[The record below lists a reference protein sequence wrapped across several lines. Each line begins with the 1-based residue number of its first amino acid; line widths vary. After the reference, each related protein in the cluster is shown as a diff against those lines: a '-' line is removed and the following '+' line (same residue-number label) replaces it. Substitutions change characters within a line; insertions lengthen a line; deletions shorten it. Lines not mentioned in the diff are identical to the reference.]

1 MKIDPLNI
9 LAGVLF
15 FMFGFLLGSYL
26 SFPTSE
32 LGNVAEII
40 SALGTVAAVVV
51 GALALGTWKNQ
62 FAHQERYKN
71 IVALETAFHN
81 ALSSFHHYHYKFL
94 KCARNGVPVE
104 KRDHELDEFKSYQ
117 EVFFKYRQQWN
128 ATTFALDEKTIELF
142 EFKPDQ
148 LHGTL
153 MQFLTPIK
161 DRYDYEQERKV
172 NADVDP
178 ILNFENEIGRLSD
191 KGIKSIRALINQQ
204 SFSK

>member
-1 MKIDPLNI
+1 MKIDSLNI
-9 LAGVLF
+9 LACVLF

-26 SFPTSE
+26 SFPTYE

-81 ALSSFHHYHYKFL
+81 ALSSFHHYRYKFL
-94 KCARNGVPVE
+94 ECAKSGVPTE
-104 KRDHELDEFKSYQ
+104 KLYEELDEYKSYQ

-128 ATTFALDEKTIELF
+128 ATTFALDEKTVEQF

-153 MQFLTPIK
+153 IQFLNPIMV
-161 DRYDYEQERKV
+161 RYDYEQERKV

-191 KGIKSIRALINQQ
+191 KGIKSIRTLINPQ
-204 SFSK
+204 SLSK

>member
-26 SFPTSE
+26 SFSTSE

-81 ALSSFHHYHYKFL
+81 ALSSFYHYRDKFHE
-94 KCARNGVPVE
+94 CARKGVPNK
-104 KRDHELDEFKSYQ
+104 KRYELDEYKSYQ

-128 ATTFALDEKTIELF
+128 ATTFALDEKTIEQF
-142 EFKPDQ
+142 EFKPEQ

-153 MQFLTPIK
+153 IQFLRPIM